1 MAAGSGS
8 AGPDPGATGLGSLD
22 SSGFDDAGFG
32 SAGLEVTGLTV
43 RYGDSPP
50 ALSDVSFF
58 LRPGEKVALTG
69 NNGAGKSTLLLTL
82 VGILKP
88 EKGKIVFNGQELDR
102 NNPAAFRKNI
112 GLVLQNPDD
121 QLFMPSVYDDIAFG
135 PRNHGKPEE
144 ETRRAIHGVMEK
156 LGISGLGERLS
167 GRLSGGEKRLA
178 SLAGV
183 LVMEPDILLL
193 DEPATFLDPPSRS
206 RLVGIL
212 ADLPQAMIL
221 ATHDRDL
228 AETLCGRELRL
239 ERGRLDT

>member
-1 MAAGSGS
+1 M
-8 AGPDPGATGLGSLD
+8 
-22 SSGFDDAGFG
+22 
-32 SAGLEVTGLTV
+32 LELAGLTV
-43 RYGDSPP
+43 RYGADDPP
-50 ALSDVSFF
+50 ALDGVSFSVGT
-58 LRPGEKVALTG
+58 GEKIALTG

-102 NNPAAFRKNI
+102 NNLGALRKNI

-135 PRNHGKPEE
+135 LRSHGKPEAE
-144 ETRRAIHGVMEK
+144 ITQIVNGVMEK
-156 LGISGLGERLS
+156 LGIGGLKERLC

-178 SLAGV
+178 ALAGV
-183 LVMEPDILLL
+183 LAMQPDILLL
-193 DEPATFLDPPSRS
+193 DEPAAFLDPPSRS
-206 RLVGIL
+206 RLTGIL
-212 ADLPQAMIL
+212 AELPQAMIL

-239 ERGRLDT
+239 ERGRLRE